1 MAETYTYDATPST
14 EVMSSIES
22 DQAES
27 LAIGEEMVAQEEARL
42 AGKYR
47 DAQELEKAYMELE
60 KKLGSQNNEESYEE
74 GSEEVEGEGNYTFE
88 DLMYDAGLEYQEN
101 GELSEEMLEAFSEL
115 SSRDLVEAYFELQN
129 NQAEVPQ
136 GRELEADEVFD
147 IQNSVGGEEQ
157 YRAMTDWAADN
168 FSPEEVEAFDNLVES
183 GNTAAIKLALQALA
197 FRYTDAVGYEGE
209 VLQGNAA
216 RASNAFR
223 SQAEL
228 VEAMADPRYDT
239 DPAYRNDILERLE
252 YSDLDF

>member
-1 MAETYTYDATPST
+1 MAEILSYDPSSDP
-14 EVMSSIES
+14 EVLASIES
-22 DQAES
+22 DQAGS

-60 KKLGSQNNEESYEE
+60 KKLGSQNNEESDE
-74 GSEEVEGEGNYTFE
+74 GDSEEVEAEGEYTFE
-88 DLMYDAGLEYQEN
+88 DLMRDADLEYQEN
-101 GELSEEMLEAFSEL
+101 GQLSDEMLEAFSEL

-168 FSPEEVEAFDNLVES
+168 FSEEEVQAFDSVVET
-183 GNTAAIKLALQALA
+183 GNIPAIRLALQALQY
-197 FRYTDAVGYEGE
+197 RYQDTMGYEGE
-209 VLQGNAA
+209 TLQGKPAKS
-216 RASNAFR
+216 RDEFK

-228 VEAMADPRYDT
+228 VRAMSDPRYDR
-239 DPAYRNDILERLE
+239 DPAYRMEVMEKLERSGL
-252 YSDLDF
+252 SF